1 MCMIRNVNQIED
13 FINYIQ
19 KREEKKKGL
28 ILQAITLFKKK
39 KKKIMSGDH

>member
-1 MCMIRNVNQIED
+1 MIRNVNQIED

-19 KREEKKKGL
+19 KREEKNKGL

-39 KKKIMSGDH
+39 KKR